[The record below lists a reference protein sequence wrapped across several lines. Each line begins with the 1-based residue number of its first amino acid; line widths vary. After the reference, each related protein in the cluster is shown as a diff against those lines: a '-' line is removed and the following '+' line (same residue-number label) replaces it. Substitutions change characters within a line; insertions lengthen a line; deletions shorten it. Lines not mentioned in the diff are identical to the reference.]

1 MTPFAVTTTSRVPIL
16 DDPITET
23 EILQAGKKL
32 KEGRSTAD
40 ARVTIIAGILFTFLS
55 TPMNLILKCSFY
67 PTQWRITI
75 VLLSSRTKDVAFY
88 RRFTDQYR

>member
-1 MTPFAVTTTSRVPIL
+1 MTPFAVTTSSRVPIL

-23 EILQAGKKL
+23 EILQASKKL

-40 ARVTIIAGILFTFLS
+40 ACFTIIVGILFTVLS
-55 TPMNLILKCSFY
+55 TLMNLILKCSIY

-75 VLLSSRTKDVAFY
+75 VLPSSRTKDVAFY